1 MRTKGKFLLAAAVT
15 LIAVGVAVPAAAEV
29 TTVTGAERKIILDAL
44 RGPVQTELV
53 QPVEFVVDK
62 IVKNGAWAFVI
73 ARPQKPGGAPIAW
86 QNTVCK
92 GDVSHLVGGL
102 LEMKEGVWIVRTT
115 ALCPTDVAWA
125 TWPDDYGA
133 PHDLFEPD

>member
-1 MRTKGKFLLAAAVT
+1 MRTKGMILLAAAVT
-15 LIAVGVAVPAAAEV
+15 LVTVGIAIPVAAEV
-29 TTVTGAERKIILDAL
+29 TTVIGAERKTILDAL

-53 QPVEFVVDK
+53 QPVEFVVDT

-102 LEMKEGVWIVRTT
+102 LQKIEGVWIVRTT
-115 ALCPTDVAWA
+115 ALCPTDVAWV

-133 PHDLFEPD
+133 PRDLFAPD